1 MTLLANYA
9 MQKWKIYYTLL
20 LSVKKI
26 ETKRNYKV
34 LDRKIRNPEKRLR
47 DFLFINKDYQAV
59 GKVIRDLWELR
70 KTLLKQI
77 DSQKKKQNNI

>member
-1 MTLLANYA
+1 MEDLLHFIIKCEKLA
-9 MQKWKIYYTLL
+9 
-20 LSVKKI
+20 
-26 ETKRNYKV
+26 TKRNYLV
-34 LDRKIRNPEKRLR
+34 LDKKIRNPEKRLR
-47 DFLFINKDYQAV
+47 NFLFINKDYQAV

>member
-1 MTLLANYA
+1 MEDLVHFII
-9 MQKWKIYYTLL
+9 KC
-20 LSVKKI
+20 KKL

-34 LDRKIRNPEKRLR
+34 LDKKIRNPEKGLR
-47 DFLFINKDYQAV
+47 EFLCINKDYQAV

-77 DSQKKKQNNI
+77 DSQKKK